1 MTLRAP
7 LLLLL
12 IVSCIALAAPAAAQ
26 ETTNETTASTNVSA
40 PDGAPSDV
48 ELVVDENVV
57 VTDYHYV
64 DGQLVIDFWSDEY
77 KVVSVAPKVDS
88 GSDAGTMQFR
98 AAVVDADTTTT
109 VRVPSSGGVTLWTEQ
124 SIEQQRFHYLRKPNT
139 FLISGPWSGADVRNA
154 SLGSALGVV
163 IAVLYEAVSA
173 KVGSAQRGERLA

>member
-1 MTLRAP
+1 MTLRTP

-26 ETTNETTASTNVSA
+26 ETTNQTTSTNVSA
-40 PDGAPSDV
+40 PAGAPSNV

-57 VTDYHYV
+57 VTDYHYA

-77 KVVSVAPKVDS
+77 TVVSIAPKVDS

-109 VRVPSSGGVTLWTEQ
+109 VRVPSSGGVTLWTKQ

-173 KVGSAQRGERLA
+173 KVGAAQRGERLA